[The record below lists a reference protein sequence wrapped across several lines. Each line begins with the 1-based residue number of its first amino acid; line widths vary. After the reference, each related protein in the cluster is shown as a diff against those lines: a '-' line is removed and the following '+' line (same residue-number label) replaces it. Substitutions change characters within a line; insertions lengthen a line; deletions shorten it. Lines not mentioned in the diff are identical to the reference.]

1 LRRYFFTTERIAGT
15 TANPTPVLNTTR
27 PATII
32 AMNANLSTSHPD
44 LNPPTR
50 VKINDTATTL
60 ATTLL
65 KESTP
70 MSDEATRFQPS
81 TSTQRP
87 QVTYLAASTAT
98 LHQQNEVIRL
108 VLPGIS
114 HTRKGV
120 VAA

>member
-1 LRRYFFTTERIAGT
+1 
-15 TANPTPVLNTTR
+15 
-27 PATII
+27 
-32 AMNANLSTSHPD
+32 MNANLSTSRPD
-44 LNPPTR
+44 LNLLTR

-70 MSDEATRFQPS
+70 MSDETTSYQSRN
-81 TSTQRP
+81 STQEP
-87 QVTYLAASTAT
+87 QTTYLTASTAT
-98 LHQQNEVIRL
+98 LHRQNKAIRL

-114 HTRKGV
+114 HTRKGA